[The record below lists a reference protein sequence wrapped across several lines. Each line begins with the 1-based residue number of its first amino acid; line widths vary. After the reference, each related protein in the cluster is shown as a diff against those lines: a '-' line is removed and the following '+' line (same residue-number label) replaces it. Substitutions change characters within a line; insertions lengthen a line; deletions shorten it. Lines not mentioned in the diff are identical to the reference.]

1 VASTNAPHPWRS
13 LGVLALLLAVMYGT
27 MALLGEW
34 TPRLGLDLRGG
45 TSVTLSATTPDG
57 SDPTPES
64 MRQALDIIRSRV
76 NGSGVAE
83 AEITTQGATNIVVQV
98 PGVGEDELVR
108 LVGQTAEL
116 RFRPVRAVI
125 PGGSPEPTPTPGD
138 TATPTPSST
147 PSPTASATPAPT
159 SPEPTA
165 SPPAGRA
172 LTEGLLAQPTG
183 TASTTANPTPSP
195 SPSATAATPAAP
207 EQPAAGGGPPSAEE
221 QAQLAALDCSALPE
235 GSNDDPAKSLLTC
248 DEDRANRFLLGPAD
262 VVGTDVDSATAGI
275 PQGDV
280 AFVVNLDFTGEGADK
295 FFESTQKLAGQAFP
309 NNAFAIV
316 LDGKVV
322 TYPTVNEPIAGGQA
336 QISGSFTQA
345 EAQALATVLNYGA
358 LPLSFETSDL
368 STVTPTL
375 GETQLKA
382 GLLAGLIGLGLV
394 LIYSLFYYR
403 GLGLVVFASLVV
415 AGLITYAAIVLLG
428 VAIGFTLT
436 IAGMAGIIV
445 AIGITAD
452 SFVVF
457 FERVRDEIRE
467 GRSVRMSIETGW
479 ARARRTVL
487 ASDAVSLFAAFFLY
501 VFSVANVRGFAFALG
516 LTTVVDLVVV
526 FLFTKPLMT
535 ILARSRFFGAGHPWS
550 GLDPERLGAPS
561 RTGRLAGPRPAT
573 APVAR
578 EATR

>member
-1 VASTNAPHPWRS
+1 MASTNAPRPWRS
-13 LGVLALLLAVMYGT
+13 LGVLALLLVVMYGT

-45 TSVTLSATTPDG
+45 TSITLSAKTPDG

-64 MRQALDIIRSRV
+64 MRQAVDIVRARV

-83 AEITTQGATNIVVQV
+83 AEITTQGRTNIVVQV
-98 PGVGEDELVR
+98 PGVGQDELVR

-116 RFRPVRAVI
+116 RFRPVRAVV
-125 PGGSPEPTPTPGD
+125 PGGSAAP
-138 TATPTPSST
+138 APTPSDAATS
-147 PSPTASATPAPT
+147 SPTQSPGATASATPAPA
-159 SPEPTA
+159 SPESTA
-165 SPPAGRA
+165 PPAAGRA
-172 LTEGLLAQPTG
+172 LTEGLLAQPAG
-183 TASTTANPTPSP
+183 TPSP
-195 SPSATAATPAAP
+195 SPSATATAPAAP
-207 EQPAAGGGPPSAEE
+207 TQPPAAEGPPSAEE
-221 QAQLAALDCSALPE
+221 QAQLAAIDCGELPE
-235 GSNDDPAKSLLTC
+235 GALDDPAKSLFTC
-248 DEDRANRFLLGPAD
+248 DEDDANRFLLGPAD
-262 VVGTDVDSATAGI
+262 VVGTDVSSATAGI

-280 AFVVNLDFTGEGADK
+280 SFVVNLDFTDEGADK
-295 FFESTQKLAGQAFP
+295 FFESTQKLAGQTPP

-322 TYPTVNEPIAGGQA
+322 SYPTVNEPIPGGQA

-375 GETQLKA
+375 GETQLRA

-394 LIYSLFYYR
+394 FIYSLFYYR
-403 GLGLVVFASLVV
+403 ALGLVVFASLVV
-415 AGLITYAAIVLLG
+415 AGLIIYAAVVLLG
-428 VAIGFTLT
+428 EAIGFTLT

-445 AIGITAD
+445 SIGITAD

-467 GRSVRMSIETGW
+467 GRSVRMSVETGW
-479 ARARRTVL
+479 ARARHTVL
-487 ASDAVSLFAAFFLY
+487 ASDAVTLFAAFFLY

-516 LTTVVDLVVV
+516 LTTIVDLVVV
-526 FLFTKPLMT
+526 FLFTKPVVT

-561 RTGRLAGPRPAT
+561 RTGRPTGRRPAP

>member
-1 VASTNAPHPWRS
+1 VAATNAPRPWRS

-116 RFRPVRAVI
+116 RFRPVRGVI
-125 PGGSPEPTPTPGD
+125 PGGSPAPAPTPSD
-138 TATPTPSST
+138 TATPTPGS
-147 PSPTASATPAPT
+147 TASATPAPT
-159 SPEPTA
+159 SPEPAT
-165 SPPAGRA
+165 SPAAGRA
-172 LTEGLLAQPTG
+172 LTEGLLGQP
-183 TASTTANPTPSP
+183 AETPSPSPTP
-195 SPSATAATPAAP
+195 SPSATATTPATP
-207 EQPAAGGGPPSAEE
+207 EQPPAGEGPPSAEE
-221 QAQLAALDCSALPE
+221 QAQLAALDCAALAE
-235 GSNDDPAKSLLTC
+235 GSLDDPAKSLYTC
-248 DEDRANRFLLGPAD
+248 DEDGANRFLLGPAD

-280 AFVVNLDFTGEGADK
+280 AFVVNLDFTDEGADK
-295 FFESTQKLAGQAFP
+295 FFKSTQKLAGQTFP

-322 TYPTVNEPIAGGQA
+322 TYPTVNEPIPGGQA

-375 GETQLKA
+375 GEAQLKA

-403 GLGLVVFASLVV
+403 ALGLVVFASLVV

-428 VAIGFTLT
+428 QAIGFTLT

-445 AIGITAD
+445 SIGITAD

-467 GRSVRMSIETGW
+467 GRSVRMSVETGW

-516 LTTVVDLVVV
+516 LTTIVDLVVV
-526 FLFTKPLMT
+526 FLFTKPLVT

-561 RTGRLAGPRPAT
+561 RTDRLAGRRPAA

-578 EATR
+578 EASR

>member
-1 VASTNAPHPWRS
+1 VAATNAPRPWRS

-98 PGVGEDELVR
+98 PGVGQDELVR

-125 PGGSPEPTPTPGD
+125 PGGSPAPAPTPTPSPGD
-138 TATPTPSST
+138 TST
-147 PSPTASATPAPT
+147 PSPDATATPAPT
-159 SPEPTA
+159 NAEPTE

-172 LTEGLLAQPTG
+172 LTEGLLGQPADT
-183 TASTTANPTPSP
+183 SSPTPSP
-195 SPSATAATPAAP
+195 SPSATATAPAAP
-207 EQPAAGGGPPSAEE
+207 EQPPAGEGPPSAEE
-221 QAQLAALDCSALPE
+221 QAQLAAVDCADLAE
-235 GSNDDPAKSLLTC
+235 GSVDDPAKSLFTC
-248 DEDRANRFLLGPAD
+248 DEEGANRFLLGPAD
-262 VVGTDVDSATAGI
+262 VVGTDVDNATAGI

-280 AFVVNLDFTGEGADK
+280 SFVVNLDFTDEGSDK
-295 FFESTQKLAGQAFP
+295 FFASTQKLASQTFP

-322 TYPTVNEPIAGGQA
+322 TYPTVNEPIPGGQA

-375 GETQLKA
+375 GVAQLKA

-394 LIYSLFYYR
+394 LVYSLLYYR
-403 GLGLVVFASLVV
+403 GLGLVVFASLIV
-415 AGLITYAAIVLLG
+415 AGLFTYAAIVLLG
-428 VAIGFTLT
+428 QAIGFTLT
-436 IAGMAGIIV
+436 IAGIAGIIV
-445 AIGITAD
+445 SIGITAD
-452 SFVVF
+452 SFVVY
-457 FERVRDEIRE
+457 FERIRDEIRE
-467 GRSVRMSIETGW
+467 GRSVRMSVETGW
-479 ARARRTVL
+479 ARARRTIL

-516 LTTVVDLVVV
+516 LTTLVDLIIV
-526 FLFTKPLMT
+526 FLFTKPMVT
-535 ILARSRFFGAGHPWS
+535 VLARSRFFGAGHPWS
-550 GLDPERLGAPS
+550 GLDPERLGAPK
-561 RTGRLAGPRPAT
+561 RTGRVRERLT
-573 APVAR
+573 APAPK
-578 EATR
+578 EALS

>member
-1 VASTNAPHPWRS
+1 VASTNAPRPWRS
-13 LGVLALLLAVMYGT
+13 LGVLGLLLVLLYGT

-45 TSVTLSATTPDG
+45 TSITLSASTPDG

-64 MRQALDIIRSRV
+64 MRQAVDIIRSRV

-83 AEITTQGATNIVVQV
+83 AEITTQGSTNIVVQV
-98 PGVGEDELVR
+98 PGVGEDELVE
-108 LVGQTAEL
+108 LVGRTAEL

-125 PGGSPEPTPTPGD
+125 SGGSPAAIPTPTESATPTPGS
-138 TATPTPSST
+138 TATT
-147 PSPTASATPAPT
+147 TPAPT
-159 SPEPTA
+159 SAAPSV
-165 SPPAGRA
+165 SPAAGRA
-172 LTEGLLAQPTG
+172 LTEGLAGQPVATPPP
-183 TASTTANPTPSP
+183 ASTESPTPTPTPSV
-195 SPSATAATPAAP
+195 SAGAPTVP
-207 EQPAAGGGPPSAEE
+207 EQPPAGEGPPSPEE
-221 QAQLAALDCSALPE
+221 QAQLSALDCAALPE
-235 GSNDDPAKSLLTC
+235 GSLDDPAKSLFTC
-248 DEDRANRFLLGPAD
+248 DEDNANRFMLGPAD
-262 VVGTDVDSATAGI
+262 VVGTDVSSATAGI

-280 AFVVNLDFTGEGADK
+280 SFVVNLDFTDEGADK
-295 FFESTQKLAGQAFP
+295 FFESTQKLAGQTFP

-322 TYPTVNEPIAGGQA
+322 SFPTVNEPIPGGQA
-336 QISGSFTQA
+336 TISGSFTQA

-358 LPLSFETSDL
+358 LPLTFETSDL

-375 GETQLKA
+375 GETQLRA

-394 LIYSLFYYR
+394 LVYSLFYYR

-415 AGLITYAAIVLLG
+415 AGLIIYAAVVLLG
-428 VAIGFTLT
+428 AAIGFTLT

-445 AIGITAD
+445 SIGIIAD

-457 FERVRDEIRE
+457 FERIRDEIRD
-467 GRSVRMSIETGW
+467 GRSVRMSVETGW

-516 LTTVVDLVVV
+516 LTTLVDLLVV
-526 FLFTKPLMT
+526 FLFTKPLVT

-550 GLDPERLGAPS
+550 GLDPERLGAPP
-561 RTGRLAGPRPAT
+561 RTGRLTGRPAAT

-578 EATR
+578 GAAQ

>member
-1 VASTNAPHPWRS
+1 MAATNAPRPWRS
-13 LGVLALLLAVMYGT
+13 LGVLTLLLAVMYGT

-98 PGVGEDELVR
+98 PGVGQDELVR

-125 PGGSPEPTPTPGD
+125 PGSSPAAAPT
-138 TATPTPSST
+138 TA
-147 PSPTASATPAPT
+147 PSPGHTGTPAPEATATPAPT
-159 SPEPTA
+159 NPESTE

-172 LTEGLLAQPTG
+172 LTEGLLGQPADTP
-183 TASTTANPTPSP
+183 SPTPSP
-195 SPSATAATPAAP
+195 SPSATATAPAAP
-207 EQPAAGGGPPSAEE
+207 EQPPAGEGPPSAEE
-221 QAQLAALDCSALPE
+221 QAQLAALDCADLSQ
-235 GSNDDPAKSLLTC
+235 GSVDDPAKSLFTC
-248 DEDRANRFLLGPAD
+248 DEEGANRFLLGPAD

-280 AFVVNLDFTGEGADK
+280 SFVVNLDFTDEGSDK
-295 FFESTQKLAGQAFP
+295 FFESTQKLAGQTFP

-322 TYPTVNEPIAGGQA
+322 TYPTVNEPIPGGQA

-368 STVTPTL
+368 STVSPTL
-375 GETQLKA
+375 GGAQLKA

-394 LIYSLFYYR
+394 LVYSLLYYR
-403 GLGLVVFASLVV
+403 GLGLVVFASLIV
-415 AGLITYAAIVLLG
+415 AGLFTYAAIVLLG
-428 VAIGFTLT
+428 QAIGFTLT
-436 IAGMAGIIV
+436 IAGIAGIIV
-445 AIGITAD
+445 SIGITAD
-452 SFVVF
+452 SFVVY
-457 FERVRDEIRE
+457 FERIRDEIRE
-467 GRSVRMSIETGW
+467 GRSVRMSVETGW
-479 ARARRTVL
+479 ARARRTIL

-516 LTTVVDLVVV
+516 LTTLVDLIIV
-526 FLFTKPLMT
+526 FLFTKPMVT
-535 ILARSRFFGAGHPWS
+535 VLARSRFFGAGHPWS
-550 GLDPERLGAPS
+550 GLDPERLGAPK
-561 RTGRLAGPRPAT
+561 RTGRVRERLTTPA
-573 APVAR
+573 PK
-578 EATR
+578 EALS

>member
-1 VASTNAPHPWRS
+1 VAATNAPRPWRS
-13 LGVLALLLAVMYGT
+13 LGVLALLLGVMYGT

-45 TSVTLSATTPDG
+45 TSVTLSASTPDG

-98 PGVGEDELVR
+98 PGVGQDELVR

-125 PGGSPEPTPTPGD
+125 PGGSPAAAPTPAPSPGN
-138 TATPTPSST
+138 TST
-147 PSPTASATPAPT
+147 PAPDATATPAPT
-159 SPEPTA
+159 E

-172 LTEGLLAQPTG
+172 LTEGLLGQPADTP
-183 TASTTANPTPSP
+183 SPTPSP
-195 SPSATAATPAAP
+195 APSATATAPATP
-207 EQPAAGGGPPSAEE
+207 EQPLAGEGPPSAEE
-221 QAQLAALDCSALPE
+221 QAQLAALDCADLTQ
-235 GSNDDPAKSLLTC
+235 GSVDDPAKSLFTC
-248 DEDRANRFLLGPAD
+248 DEDGANRFLLGPAD

-280 AFVVNLDFTGEGADK
+280 SFVVNLDFTDEGSDK
-295 FFESTQKLAGQAFP
+295 FFESTQQLAGQTFP

-322 TYPTVNEPIAGGQA
+322 TYPTVREPIPGGQA

-375 GETQLKA
+375 GGAQLKA

-394 LIYSLFYYR
+394 LVYSLLYYR
-403 GLGLVVFASLVV
+403 GLGLVVFASLIV
-415 AGLITYAAIVLLG
+415 AGLFTYAAIVLLG
-428 VAIGFTLT
+428 QAIGFTLT
-436 IAGMAGIIV
+436 IAGIAGIIV
-445 AIGITAD
+445 SIGITAD
-452 SFVVF
+452 SFVVY
-457 FERVRDEIRE
+457 FERIRDEIRE
-467 GRSVRMSIETGW
+467 GRSVRMSVETGW
-479 ARARRTVL
+479 ARARRTIL

-501 VFSVANVRGFAFALG
+501 VFSVANVRGFAFTLG
-516 LTTVVDLVVV
+516 LTTLVDLLIV
-526 FLFTKPLMT
+526 FLFTKPMVT
-535 ILARSRFFGAGHPWS
+535 VLARSRFFGAGHPWS
-550 GLDPERLGAPS
+550 GLDPERLGAPK
-561 RTGRLAGPRPAT
+561 RTGRVRERLT
-573 APVAR
+573 APAPK
-578 EATR
+578 EALS

>member
-1 VASTNAPHPWRS
+1 MPSTNAPRPWRS
-13 LGVLALLLAVMYGT
+13 LGVLGLLLVMMYGT

-45 TSVTLSATTPDG
+45 TSITLSATTPDG

-64 MRQALDIIRSRV
+64 MRQAVDIVRARV

-83 AEITTQGATNIVVQV
+83 AEITTQGSTNIVVQV

-125 PGGSPEPTPTPGD
+125 PGGSPAPAPSE
-138 TATPTPSST
+138 TATPTPGA
-147 PSPTASATPAPT
+147 TASATPAPT

-165 SPPAGRA
+165 SPAPGRA

-183 TASTTANPTPSP
+183 TPSPTPSPTPSASTTAP
-195 SPSATAATPAAP
+195 ATVAQPPAA
-207 EQPAAGGGPPSAEE
+207 EGPPSAEE
-221 QAQLAALDCSALPE
+221 QAQLAAIDCAALPE
-235 GSNDDPAKSLLTC
+235 GSLDDPSKSLFTC
-248 DEDRANRFLLGPAD
+248 DEGNANRFLLGPAD
-262 VVGTDVDSATAGI
+262 VVGTDVSSATAII
-275 PQGDV
+275 PPGDV
-280 AFVVNLDFTGEGADK
+280 SFVVNLDFTDEGGDK
-295 FFESTQKLAGQAFP
+295 FFESTQKLAGQTPP

-322 TYPTVNEPIAGGQA
+322 SYPTVNEPIPGGQA

-394 LIYSLFYYR
+394 LLYSLFYYR
-403 GLGLVVFASLVV
+403 ALGLVVFASLVV
-415 AGLITYAAIVLLG
+415 AGLIIYAAVVLLG

-445 AIGITAD
+445 SIGITAD

-467 GRSVRMSIETGW
+467 GRSVRMSVETGW
-479 ARARRTVL
+479 ARARHTVL
-487 ASDAVSLFAAFFLY
+487 ASDAVTLFAAFFLY

-516 LTTVVDLVVV
+516 LTTIVDLVVV
-526 FLFTKPLMT
+526 FLFTKPVVT

-561 RTGRLAGPRPAT
+561 RTGRPTGRRPAP

>member
-1 VASTNAPHPWRS
+1 VASTNAPRPWRS
-13 LGVLALLLAVMYGT
+13 LGVLGLLLAMMYGT
-27 MALLGEW
+27 MAMLGEW
-34 TPRLGLDLRGG
+34 TSRLGLDLRGG

-98 PGVGEDELVR
+98 PGVGQDELVR

-125 PGGSPEPTPTPGD
+125 PGGSPAPAPTPGE
-138 TATPTPSST
+138 TATPTPGS
-147 PSPTASATPAPT
+147 TASATPAST

-165 SPPAGRA
+165 SPATGRA
-172 LTEGLLAQPTG
+172 LTEGLLGQP
-183 TASTTANPTPSP
+183 AEAPSPTRSP
-195 SPSATAATPAAP
+195 SPSATATAPAAP
-207 EQPAAGGGPPSAEE
+207 DQPPAGEGPPSAEE
-221 QAQLAALDCSALPE
+221 QAQIAALDCANLPE
-235 GSNDDPAKSLLTC
+235 GSLDDPAKSLLTC
-248 DEDRANRFLLGPAD
+248 DEDNANRFLLGPAD

-280 AFVVNLDFTGEGADK
+280 AFVVNLDFTDEGSDK
-295 FFESTQKLAGQAFP
+295 FFESTQKLAGQTFP

-316 LDGKVV
+316 LDGRVV
-322 TYPTVNEPIAGGQA
+322 TYPTVNEPIPGGQA

-415 AGLITYAAIVLLG
+415 AGLITYAAVVLLG
-428 VAIGFTLT
+428 AAIGFTLT

-445 AIGITAD
+445 SIGIIAD

-457 FERVRDEIRE
+457 FERIRDEIRE
-467 GRSVRMSIETGW
+467 GRSVRMSVETGW
-479 ARARRTVL
+479 ARARRTIL
-487 ASDAVSLFAAFFLY
+487 TSDAVSLFAAFFLY

-516 LTTVVDLVVV
+516 LTTIVDLVVV
-526 FLFTKPLMT
+526 FLFTKPLLT

-550 GLDPERLGAPS
+550 GLDPERLGAPP
-561 RTGRLAGPRPAT
+561 RTGRVAGRRPAT

>member
-1 VASTNAPHPWRS
+1 MASTNTPRPWRS
-13 LGVLALLLAVMYGT
+13 LGVLAVLLAVMYGT

-34 TPRLGLDLRGG
+34 SPRLGLDLRGG

-83 AEITTQGATNIVVQV
+83 AEITTQGATNIVIQV

-125 PGGSPEPTPTPGD
+125 PGGSPAPAPTPGD
-138 TATPTPSST
+138 TATPTPGS
-147 PSPTASATPAPT
+147 TASATPAPT
-159 SPEPTA
+159 SPELATSA
-165 SPPAGRA
+165 PAGRA
-172 LTEGLLAQPTG
+172 LTEGLLAQP
-183 TASTTANPTPSP
+183 AESPSPTPSP
-195 SPSATAATPAAP
+195 SPSAPATVPAAP
-207 EQPAAGGGPPSAEE
+207 AQPPAGEGPPSAEE
-221 QAQLAALDCSALPE
+221 QAQLAALECADLPE
-235 GSNDDPAKSLLTC
+235 GSLDDPAKSLFTC
-248 DEDRANRFLLGPAD
+248 DEDQANRFLLGPAD

-280 AFVVNLDFTGEGADK
+280 AFVVNLDFTDEGADK

-316 LDGKVV
+316 LDGRVV
-322 TYPTVNEPIAGGQA
+322 TYPTVNEPIPGGQA

-394 LIYSLFYYR
+394 LVYSLFYYR
-403 GLGLVVFASLVV
+403 GLGMVVFASLVV
-415 AGLITYAAIVLLG
+415 AGLITYASIVLLG

-445 AIGITAD
+445 SIGITAD

-457 FERVRDEIRE
+457 FERIRDEIRE
-467 GRSVRMSIETGW
+467 GRSVRMSVETGW

-526 FLFTKPLMT
+526 FLFTKPLVT

-550 GLDPERLGAPS
+550 GLDPERLGAPT
-561 RTGRLAGPRPAT
+561 RTGRLAGRRPAA

-578 EATR
+578 EASR

>member
-1 VASTNAPHPWRS
+1 VASTNAPRPWRS
-13 LGVLALLLAVMYGT
+13 LGVLGLLLVVMYGT

-98 PGVGEDELVR
+98 PGVGQDELVR

-116 RFRPVRAVI
+116 RFRPVRAVV
-125 PGGSPEPTPTPGD
+125 PGGGPAPAPTPGD
-138 TATPTPSST
+138 TTSPTPG
-147 PSPTASATPAPT
+147 A
-159 SPEPTA
+159 TA
-165 SPPAGRA
+165 SPTPTSSAASASPAAGRA
-172 LTEGLLAQPTG
+172 LTEGLSGQP
-183 TASTTANPTPSP
+183 AETPSP
-195 SPSATAATPAAP
+195 SPSASASTPATPA
-207 EQPAAGGGPPSAEE
+207 QPPAGEGPPSAEE
-221 QAQLAALDCSALPE
+221 QAQLAELDCTDLPA
-235 GSNDDPAKSLLTC
+235 GSVDDPAKSLFTC
-248 DEDRANRFLLGPAD
+248 DEDNANRFLLGPAD

-280 AFVVNLDFTGEGADK
+280 SFVVNLDFTDEGSDK
-295 FFESTQKLAGQAFP
+295 FFESTQKLAGQTFP

-322 TYPTVNEPIAGGQA
+322 TYPTVNEPIPGGQA

-375 GETQLKA
+375 GGAQLKA

-394 LIYSLFYYR
+394 LVYSLLYYR

-415 AGLITYAAIVLLG
+415 AGLVTYAAIVLLG
-428 VAIGFTLT
+428 VAIAFTLT
-436 IAGMAGIIV
+436 IAGIAGIIV
-445 AIGITAD
+445 SIGITAD
-452 SFVVF
+452 SFVVY
-457 FERVRDEIRE
+457 FERIRDEIRE
-467 GRSVRMSIETGW
+467 GRSVRMSVETGW
-479 ARARRTVL
+479 ARARRTIL

-516 LTTVVDLVVV
+516 LTTLVDLIIV
-526 FLFTKPLMT
+526 FLFTKPILT
-535 ILARSRFFGAGHPWS
+535 VLARSRFFGAGHPWS
-550 GLDPERLGAPS
+550 GLDPERLGAPK
-561 RTGRLAGPRPAT
+561 RTGRVRERLT
-573 APVAR
+573 APAPK
-578 EATR
+578 EALP

>member
-1 VASTNAPHPWRS
+1 MASTNAPRPWRS
-13 LGVLALLLAVMYGT
+13 LGALGLLLVMMYGT

-45 TSVTLSATTPDG
+45 TSITLSATTPDG

-64 MRQALDIIRSRV
+64 MRQAVDIVRARV

-83 AEITTQGATNIVVQV
+83 AEITTQGSTNIVVQV

-125 PGGSPEPTPTPGD
+125 PGGSPAPAPIESATPTPG
-138 TATPTPSST
+138 A
-147 PSPTASATPAPT
+147 TASATPAPA
-159 SPEPTA
+159 SPDPTA
-165 SPPAGRA
+165 SPAPGRA

-183 TASTTANPTPSP
+183 TPSPTASPTPSP
-195 SPSATAATPAAP
+195 SPSASATAPATVAQPPAA
-207 EQPAAGGGPPSAEE
+207 EGPPSAEE
-221 QAQLAALDCSALPE
+221 QAQLAALDCAALPE
-235 GSNDDPAKSLLTC
+235 GSLDDPSKSLFTC
-248 DEDRANRFLLGPAD
+248 DEGNANRFLLGPAD
-262 VVGTDVDSATAGI
+262 VVGTDVSSATAGI

-280 AFVVNLDFTGEGADK
+280 SFVVNLDFTDEGSDK
-295 FFESTQKLAGQAFP
+295 FFESTQKLAGQTFP

-316 LDGKVV
+316 LDGQVV
-322 TYPTVNEPIAGGQA
+322 SYPTVNEPIPGGQA
-336 QISGSFTQA
+336 TISGSFTQA

-375 GETQLKA
+375 GETQLRA

-403 GLGLVVFASLVV
+403 ALGLVVFASLVV

-467 GRSVRMSIETGW
+467 GRSVRMSVETGW

-516 LTTVVDLVVV
+516 LTTMVDLVVV
-526 FLFTKPLMT
+526 FLFTKPLVT

-550 GLDPERLGAPS
+550 GLDPERLGAPK
-561 RTGRLAGPRPAT
+561 RTGRAAGRRPAPT
-573 APVAR
+573 PVAR

>member
-1 VASTNAPHPWRS
+1 
-13 LGVLALLLAVMYGT
+13 

-45 TSVTLSATTPDG
+45 TSVTLSASTPDG
-57 SDPTPES
+57 SPPTPES

-116 RFRPVRAVI
+116 RFRPVRAVL
-125 PGGSPEPTPTPGD
+125 PGGSPAP
-138 TATPTPSST
+138 APTPSDAASAT
-147 PSPTASATPAPT
+147 PGSTASATPTPT
-159 SPEPTA
+159 SPDPTA
-165 SPPAGRA
+165 SPAAGRA
-172 LTEGLLAQPTG
+172 LTEGLLGQPAET
-183 TASTTANPTPSP
+183 PTSSPSP
-195 SPSATAATPAAP
+195 SPSATAITPAAP
-207 EQPAAGGGPPSAEE
+207 DQPPAGEGPPGAEE
-221 QAQLAALDCSALPE
+221 QAQLAALDCAALPE
-235 GSNDDPAKSLLTC
+235 GSLDDPAKSLYTC
-248 DEDRANRFLLGPAD
+248 DEDGANRFLLGPAD

-280 AFVVNLDFTGEGADK
+280 AFVVNLDFTDEGSDK
-295 FFESTQKLAGQAFP
+295 FFDSTQKLAAQTFP

-322 TYPTVNEPIAGGQA
+322 TYPTVNEPIPGGQA

-394 LIYSLFYYR
+394 LIYSLLYYR
-403 GLGLVVFASLVV
+403 GLGLVVFASLIV

-445 AIGITAD
+445 SIGITAD

-457 FERVRDEIRE
+457 FERIRDEIRE
-467 GRSVRMSIETGW
+467 GRSVRMSVETGW

-526 FLFTKPLMT
+526 FLFTKPLVT

-561 RTGRLAGPRPAT
+561 RTGRPVGRPAA

>member
-1 VASTNAPHPWRS
+1 VAATNAPRPWRS
-13 LGVLALLLAVMYGT
+13 LGVLALLLAVMYST

-116 RFRPVRAVI
+116 RFRPVRGVI
-125 PGGSPEPTPTPGD
+125 PGGSPAPAPTPSD
-138 TATPTPSST
+138 TATPTPGS
-147 PSPTASATPAPT
+147 TASATPAPT
-159 SPEPTA
+159 SPEPAT
-165 SPPAGRA
+165 SPAAGRA
-172 LTEGLLAQPTG
+172 LTEGLLGQP
-183 TASTTANPTPSP
+183 AETPSPSPTP
-195 SPSATAATPAAP
+195 SPSATATTPATP
-207 EQPAAGGGPPSAEE
+207 EQPPAGEGPPSAEE
-221 QAQLAALDCSALPE
+221 QAQLAALDCAALAE
-235 GSNDDPAKSLLTC
+235 GSLDDPAKSLYTC
-248 DEDRANRFLLGPAD
+248 DEDGANRFLLGPAD

-280 AFVVNLDFTGEGADK
+280 AFVVNLDFTDEGADK
-295 FFESTQKLAGQAFP
+295 FFKSTQKLAGQTFP

-322 TYPTVNEPIAGGQA
+322 TYPTVNEPIPGGQA

-375 GETQLKA
+375 GEAQLKA

-403 GLGLVVFASLVV
+403 ALGLVVFASLVV

-428 VAIGFTLT
+428 QAIGFTLT

-445 AIGITAD
+445 SIGITAD

-467 GRSVRMSIETGW
+467 GRSVRMSVETGW

-516 LTTVVDLVVV
+516 LTTIVDLVVV
-526 FLFTKPLMT
+526 FLFTKPLVT

-561 RTGRLAGPRPAT
+561 RTGRLAGRRPAA

-578 EATR
+578 EASR

>member
-1 VASTNAPHPWRS
+1 VPSTNAPRTWRS
-13 LGVLALLLAVMYGT
+13 LGVLGLLLVMMYGT

-45 TSVTLSATTPDG
+45 TSITLSATTPDG
-57 SDPTPES
+57 SDPTAES
-64 MRQALDIIRSRV
+64 MLQAVDIVRARV

-83 AEITTQGATNIVVQV
+83 AEITTQGSTNIVVQV

-125 PGGSPEPTPTPGD
+125 PGGSPAPAPSE
-138 TATPTPSST
+138 TATPTPGATS
-147 PSPTASATPAPT
+147 SATPAPT

-165 SPPAGRA
+165 SPAPGRA
-172 LTEGLLAQPTG
+172 LTEGLLAQPGTPSP
-183 TASTTANPTPSP
+183 TASPTPSP
-195 SPSATAATPAAP
+195 SPSAGATAPAPAAQP
-207 EQPAAGGGPPSAEE
+207 PAAEGPPSAEE
-221 QAQLAALDCSALPE
+221 QAQLAALDCADLPE
-235 GSNDDPAKSLLTC
+235 GSLDDPSKSLFTC
-248 DEDRANRFLLGPAD
+248 DEGNANRFLLGPAD
-262 VVGTDVDSATAGI
+262 VVGTDVSSATAGI

-280 AFVVNLDFTGEGADK
+280 SFVVNLDFTDEGSDK
-295 FFESTQKLAGQAFP
+295 FFDSTQKLAGQTFP

-322 TYPTVNEPIAGGQA
+322 SYPTVNEPIPGGQA
-336 QISGSFTQA
+336 TISGSFTQA

-394 LIYSLFYYR
+394 LVYSLFYYR
-403 GLGLVVFASLVV
+403 ALGLVVFASLVV

-467 GRSVRMSIETGW
+467 GRSVRMSVETGW

-487 ASDAVSLFAAFFLY
+487 ASDAVSLLAAFFLY

-516 LTTVVDLVVV
+516 LSTIVDLVVV
-526 FLFTKPLMT
+526 FLFTKPLVT

-550 GLDPERLGAPS
+550 GLDPERLGAPK
-561 RTGRLAGPRPAT
+561 RTGRVGGRRAAP

-578 EATR
+578 EATP

>member
-1 VASTNAPHPWRS
+1 VASTNAPRPWRS
-13 LGVLALLLAVMYGT
+13 LGVLALLLVVMYGT

-45 TSVTLSATTPDG
+45 TSITLSAKTPDG

-64 MRQALDIIRSRV
+64 MRQAVDIVRARV

-83 AEITTQGATNIVVQV
+83 AEITTQGSTNIVVQV
-98 PGVGEDELVR
+98 PGVGQDELVR

-116 RFRPVRAVI
+116 RFRPVRAVV
-125 PGGSPEPTPTPGD
+125 PGGSAAP
-138 TATPTPSST
+138 APTPSDAAT
-147 PSPTASATPAPT
+147 PSPTQSPGATASATPAPA

-165 SPPAGRA
+165 PPAAGRA
-172 LTEGLLAQPTG
+172 LTEGLLAQPAG
-183 TASTTANPTPSP
+183 TPSP
-195 SPSATAATPAAP
+195 SPSATATGPAAP
-207 EQPAAGGGPPSAEE
+207 TQPPAGEGPPSAEE
-221 QAQLAALDCSALPE
+221 QAQLAAIDCAELPE
-235 GSNDDPAKSLLTC
+235 GALDDPAKSLFTC
-248 DEDRANRFLLGPAD
+248 DEDAANRFLLGPAD
-262 VVGTDVDSATAGI
+262 VVGTDVSSATAGI

-280 AFVVNLDFTGEGADK
+280 SFVVNLDFTDEGADK
-295 FFESTQKLAGQAFP
+295 FFQSTQKLAGQTFP

-322 TYPTVNEPIAGGQA
+322 SYPTVNEPIPGGQA
-336 QISGSFTQA
+336 TISGSFTQA

-375 GETQLKA
+375 GETQLRA

-394 LIYSLFYYR
+394 FIYSLFYYR
-403 GLGLVVFASLVV
+403 ALGLVVFASLVV
-415 AGLITYAAIVLLG
+415 AGMITYAAIVLLG

-445 AIGITAD
+445 SIGITAD

-467 GRSVRMSIETGW
+467 GRSVRMSVETGW

-487 ASDAVSLFAAFFLY
+487 ASDTVSLFAAFFLY
-501 VFSVANVRGFAFALG
+501 VFSVANVRGFAFTLG
-516 LTTVVDLVVV
+516 LTTLVDLVVV
-526 FLFTKPLMT
+526 FMFTKPVVT

-561 RTGRLAGPRPAT
+561 RTGRPAGRRPAP

>member
-561 RTGRLAGPRPAT
+561 RTGRLAGRRPAT

>member
-1 VASTNAPHPWRS
+1 
-13 LGVLALLLAVMYGT
+13 VMYGT

-57 SDPTPES
+57 SEPTPES

-98 PGVGEDELVR
+98 PGVGQDELVQ

-116 RFRPVRAVI
+116 RFRPVRAVL
-125 PGGSPEPTPTPGD
+125 PGGSPAPAPTPGD
-138 TATPTPSST
+138 TATPTPGA
-147 PSPTASATPAPT
+147 TASATPSPT
-159 SPEPTA
+159 SPESTT

-172 LTEGLLAQPTG
+172 LTEGLLGQPAATP
-183 TASTTANPTPSP
+183 SPTSSP
-195 SPSATAATPAAP
+195 SPSATATAPAAP
-207 EQPAAGGGPPSAEE
+207 EQPPAGEGPPSAEE
-221 QAQLAALDCSALPE
+221 QAQLAALDCADLTE
-235 GSNDDPAKSLLTC
+235 GSVDDPAKSLFTC
-248 DEDRANRFLLGPAD
+248 DEEGANRFLLGSAD
-262 VVGTDVDSATAGI
+262 VVGTDVSSATAGI

-280 AFVVNLDFTGEGADK
+280 AFVVNLDFTDEGSDK
-295 FFESTQKLAGQAFP
+295 FFESTQKLAGQTFP

-322 TYPTVNEPIAGGQA
+322 TYPTVNEPIPGGQA

-375 GETQLKA
+375 GGTQLKA

-394 LIYSLFYYR
+394 LVYSLLYYR
-403 GLGLVVFASLVV
+403 GLGVVVFASLVV
-415 AGLITYAAIVLLG
+415 AGLFTYAAIVLLG

-445 AIGITAD
+445 SIGITAD
-452 SFVVF
+452 SFVVY
-457 FERVRDEIRE
+457 FERIRDEIRE
-467 GRSVRMSIETGW
+467 GRSVRMSVETGW
-479 ARARRTVL
+479 ARARRTIL

-516 LTTVVDLVVV
+516 LTTLVDLVIV
-526 FLFTKPLMT
+526 FLFTKPMVT
-535 ILARSRFFGAGHPWS
+535 VLARSRFFGAGHPWS
-550 GLDPERLGAPS
+550 GLDPERLGAPK
-561 RTGRLAGPRPAT
+561 RTGRVRERLT
-573 APVAR
+573 APEPK
-578 EATR
+578 EAI

>member
-1 VASTNAPHPWRS
+1 VASTNAPRPWRS

-57 SDPTPES
+57 SEPTPES

-98 PGVGEDELVR
+98 PGVGQDELVR

-116 RFRPVRAVI
+116 RFRPVRAVL
-125 PGGSPEPTPTPGD
+125 PGGSPAPAPTPGEI
-138 TATPTPSST
+138 ASPTPGA
-147 PSPTASATPAPT
+147 TASATPAPPT
-159 SPEPTA
+159 SPASNA

-172 LTEGLLAQPTG
+172 LTEGLLGQPADTP
-183 TASTTANPTPSP
+183 SPTPSP
-195 SPSATAATPAAP
+195 SPSATATAPGAP
-207 EQPAAGGGPPSAEE
+207 EQPPAGEGPPSAEE
-221 QAQLAALDCSALPE
+221 QAQLAALDCADLPE
-235 GSNDDPAKSLLTC
+235 GSVDDPAKSLLTC
-248 DEDRANRFLLGPAD
+248 DEEGANRFLLGPAD
-262 VVGTDVDSATAGI
+262 VVGTDVSSATAGI

-280 AFVVNLDFTGEGADK
+280 AFVVNLDFTDEGSDK
-295 FFESTQKLAGQAFP
+295 FFESTQKLAGQPFP

-322 TYPTVNEPIAGGQA
+322 TYPTVNEPIPGGQA

-375 GETQLKA
+375 GGTQLKA

-394 LIYSLFYYR
+394 LVYSLLYYR
-403 GLGLVVFASLVV
+403 GLGVVVFASLVV
-415 AGLITYAAIVLLG
+415 AGLFTYGAIVLLG

-445 AIGITAD
+445 SIGITAD
-452 SFVVF
+452 SFVVY
-457 FERVRDEIRE
+457 FERIRDEIRE
-467 GRSVRMSIETGW
+467 GRSVRMSVETGW
-479 ARARRTVL
+479 ARARRTIL
-487 ASDAVSLFAAFFLY
+487 ASDTVSLFAAFFLY

-516 LTTVVDLVVV
+516 LTTLVDLVIV
-526 FLFTKPLMT
+526 FLFTKPMVT
-535 ILARSRFFGAGHPWS
+535 VLARSRFFGAGHPWS
-550 GLDPERLGAPS
+550 GLDPERLGAPK
-561 RTGRLAGPRPAT
+561 RTGRVRERLT
-573 APVAR
+573 APAPK
-578 EATR
+578 EAI

>member
-1 VASTNAPHPWRS
+1 VASTNAPRPWRS
-13 LGVLALLLAVMYGT
+13 LGVLALLLVVMYGT
-27 MALLGEW
+27 MAVLGEW

-45 TSVTLSATTPDG
+45 TSITLSAKTPDG

-64 MRQALDIIRSRV
+64 MRQAVDIVRARV

-83 AEITTQGATNIVVQV
+83 AEITTQGSTNIVVQV
-98 PGVGEDELVR
+98 PGVGQDELVR

-116 RFRPVRAVI
+116 RFRPVRAVV
-125 PGGSPEPTPTPGD
+125 PGGSAAP
-138 TATPTPSST
+138 APTPSDAAT
-147 PSPTASATPAPT
+147 PSPTQSPGATASATPAPA
-159 SPEPTA
+159 SPESTA
-165 SPPAGRA
+165 PPAAGRA
-172 LTEGLLAQPTG
+172 LTDGLLAQP
-183 TASTTANPTPSP
+183 ASTPSP
-195 SPSATAATPAAP
+195 SPSASATAPAAP
-207 EQPAAGGGPPSAEE
+207 TQPPAAEGPPSAEE
-221 QAQLAALDCSALPE
+221 QAQLAALDCAELPE
-235 GSNDDPAKSLLTC
+235 GALDDPAKSLFTC
-248 DEDRANRFLLGPAD
+248 DEDDTNRFLLGPAD
-262 VVGTDVDSATAGI
+262 VVGTDVSSATAGI

-280 AFVVNLDFTGEGADK
+280 SFVVNLDFTDEGSDK
-295 FFESTQKLAGQAFP
+295 FFESTQKLAGQTFP

-322 TYPTVNEPIAGGQA
+322 SYPTVNEPIPGGQA
-336 QISGSFTQA
+336 TISGSFTQA

-375 GETQLKA
+375 GETQLRA

-394 LIYSLFYYR
+394 FIYSLFYYR
-403 GLGLVVFASLVV
+403 ALGLVVFASLVV

-445 AIGITAD
+445 SIGITAD

-467 GRSVRMSIETGW
+467 GRSVRMSVETGW

-487 ASDAVSLFAAFFLY
+487 ASDTVSLFAAFFLY
-501 VFSVANVRGFAFALG
+501 VFSVANVRGFAFTLG
-516 LTTVVDLVVV
+516 LTTLVDLVVV
-526 FLFTKPLMT
+526 FLFTKPVVT

-561 RTGRLAGPRPAT
+561 RTGRPIGRRPAP

>member
-1 VASTNAPHPWRS
+1 VASTNAPRPWRS
-13 LGVLALLLAVMYGT
+13 LGVLALLLVVMYGT
-27 MALLGEW
+27 MAVLGEW

-45 TSVTLSATTPDG
+45 TSITLSAKTPDG

-64 MRQALDIIRSRV
+64 MRQAVDIVRARV

-83 AEITTQGATNIVVQV
+83 AEITTQGSTNIVVQV
-98 PGVGEDELVR
+98 PGVGQDELVR

-116 RFRPVRAVI
+116 RFRPVRAVV
-125 PGGSPEPTPTPGD
+125 PGGSAAP
-138 TATPTPSST
+138 APTPSDAAT
-147 PSPTASATPAPT
+147 PSPTQSPGATASATPAPA
-159 SPEPTA
+159 SPESTA
-165 SPPAGRA
+165 PPAAGRA
-172 LTEGLLAQPTG
+172 LTDGLLAQP
-183 TASTTANPTPSP
+183 ASTPSP
-195 SPSATAATPAAP
+195 SPSASATAPAAP
-207 EQPAAGGGPPSAEE
+207 TQPPAAEGPPSAEE
-221 QAQLAALDCSALPE
+221 QAQLAALDCAELPE
-235 GSNDDPAKSLLTC
+235 GALDDPAKSLFTC
-248 DEDRANRFLLGPAD
+248 DEDDTNRFLLGPAD
-262 VVGTDVDSATAGI
+262 VVGTDVSSATAGI

-280 AFVVNLDFTGEGADK
+280 SFVVNLDFTDEGSDK
-295 FFESTQKLAGQAFP
+295 FFESTQKLAGQTFP

-322 TYPTVNEPIAGGQA
+322 SYPTVNEPIPGGQA
-336 QISGSFTQA
+336 TISGSFTQA

-375 GETQLKA
+375 GETQLRA

-394 LIYSLFYYR
+394 FIYSLFYYR
-403 GLGLVVFASLVV
+403 ALGLVVFASLVV

-445 AIGITAD
+445 SIGITAD

-467 GRSVRMSIETGW
+467 GRSVRMSVETGW

-487 ASDAVSLFAAFFLY
+487 ASDTVSLFAAFFLY
-501 VFSVANVRGFAFALG
+501 VFSVANVRGFAFTLG
-516 LTTVVDLVVV
+516 LTTLVDLVVV
-526 FLFTKPLMT
+526 FLFTKPVVT

-550 GLDPERLGAPS
+550 GLDPERLGTPS
-561 RTGRLAGPRPAT
+561 RTGRPTGRRPAP

>member
-1 VASTNAPHPWRS
+1 VASTNAPRPWRS

-57 SDPTPES
+57 SEPTPES

-98 PGVGEDELVR
+98 PGVGQDELVR

-116 RFRPVRAVI
+116 RFRPVRAVL
-125 PGGSPEPTPTPGD
+125 PGGSPAPAPTPGE
-138 TATPTPSST
+138 TASPTPGA
-147 PSPTASATPAPT
+147 TASATPAPPT
-159 SPEPTA
+159 SPASNA

-172 LTEGLLAQPTG
+172 LTEGLLGQPADTP
-183 TASTTANPTPSP
+183 SPTPSP
-195 SPSATAATPAAP
+195 SPSATATAPGAP
-207 EQPAAGGGPPSAEE
+207 EQPPAGEGPPSAEE
-221 QAQLAALDCSALPE
+221 QAQLAALDCADLPE
-235 GSNDDPAKSLLTC
+235 GSVDDPAKSLFTC
-248 DEDRANRFLLGPAD
+248 DEEGANRFLLGPAD
-262 VVGTDVDSATAGI
+262 VVGTDVSSATAGI

-280 AFVVNLDFTGEGADK
+280 AFVVNLDFTDEGSDK
-295 FFESTQKLAGQAFP
+295 FFESTQKLAGQPFP

-322 TYPTVNEPIAGGQA
+322 TYPTVNEPIPGGQA

-375 GETQLKA
+375 GGTQLKA

-394 LIYSLFYYR
+394 LVYSLLYYR
-403 GLGLVVFASLVV
+403 GLGVVVFASLVV
-415 AGLITYAAIVLLG
+415 AGLFTYGAIVLLG

-445 AIGITAD
+445 SIGITAD
-452 SFVVF
+452 SFVVY
-457 FERVRDEIRE
+457 FERIRDEIRE
-467 GRSVRMSIETGW
+467 GRSVRMSVETGW
-479 ARARRTVL
+479 ARARRTIL
-487 ASDAVSLFAAFFLY
+487 ASDTVSLFAAFFLY

-516 LTTVVDLVVV
+516 LTTLVDLVIV
-526 FLFTKPLMT
+526 FLFTKPMVT
-535 ILARSRFFGAGHPWS
+535 VLARSRFFGAGHPWS
-550 GLDPERLGAPS
+550 GLDPERLGAPK
-561 RTGRLAGPRPAT
+561 RTGRVRERLT
-573 APVAR
+573 APAPK
-578 EATR
+578 EAI

>member
-1 VASTNAPHPWRS
+1 VASTNAPRPWRS

-57 SDPTPES
+57 SEPTPES

-98 PGVGEDELVR
+98 PGVGQDELVQ

-116 RFRPVRAVI
+116 RFRPVRAVL
-125 PGGSPEPTPTPGD
+125 PGGSPAPAPTPGE
-138 TATPTPSST
+138 TATPTPGA
-147 PSPTASATPAPT
+147 TASATPSPT
-159 SPEPTA
+159 SPESTT

-172 LTEGLLAQPTG
+172 LTEGLLGQPAATP
-183 TASTTANPTPSP
+183 SPTPSP
-195 SPSATAATPAAP
+195 SPSATATAPAAP
-207 EQPAAGGGPPSAEE
+207 EQPPAGEGPPSAEE
-221 QAQLAALDCSALPE
+221 QAQLAALDCADLTE
-235 GSNDDPAKSLLTC
+235 GSVDDPAKSLFTC
-248 DEDRANRFLLGPAD
+248 DEEGANRFLLGPAD
-262 VVGTDVDSATAGI
+262 VVGTDVSSATAGI

-280 AFVVNLDFTGEGADK
+280 AFVVNLDFTDEGSDK
-295 FFESTQKLAGQAFP
+295 FFESTQKLAGQTFP

-322 TYPTVNEPIAGGQA
+322 TYPTVNEPIPGGQA

-375 GETQLKA
+375 GGTQLKA

-394 LIYSLFYYR
+394 LVYSLLYYR
-403 GLGLVVFASLVV
+403 GLGVVVFASLVV
-415 AGLITYAAIVLLG
+415 AGLFTYAAIVLLG

-445 AIGITAD
+445 SIGITAD
-452 SFVVF
+452 SFVVY
-457 FERVRDEIRE
+457 FERIRDEIRE
-467 GRSVRMSIETGW
+467 GRSVRMSVETGW
-479 ARARRTVL
+479 ARARRTIL

-516 LTTVVDLVVV
+516 LTTLVDLVIV
-526 FLFTKPLMT
+526 FLFTKPMVT
-535 ILARSRFFGAGHPWS
+535 VLARSRFFGAGHPWS
-550 GLDPERLGAPS
+550 GLDPERLGAPK
-561 RTGRLAGPRPAT
+561 RTGRVRERLT
-573 APVAR
+573 APAPK
-578 EATR
+578 EAI

>member
-1 VASTNAPHPWRS
+1 VASTNAPRPWRS

-57 SDPTPES
+57 SEPTPES

-98 PGVGEDELVR
+98 PGVGQDELVQ

-116 RFRPVRAVI
+116 RFRPVRAVL
-125 PGGSPEPTPTPGD
+125 PGGSPAPAPTPGD
-138 TATPTPSST
+138 TATPTPGA
-147 PSPTASATPAPT
+147 TASATPSPT
-159 SPEPTA
+159 SPESTT

-172 LTEGLLAQPTG
+172 LTEGLLGQPAATP
-183 TASTTANPTPSP
+183 SPTSSP
-195 SPSATAATPAAP
+195 SPSATATAPAAP
-207 EQPAAGGGPPSAEE
+207 EQPPAGEGPPSAEE
-221 QAQLAALDCSALPE
+221 QAQLAALDCADLTE
-235 GSNDDPAKSLLTC
+235 GSVDDPAKSLFTC
-248 DEDRANRFLLGPAD
+248 DEEGANRFLLGSAD
-262 VVGTDVDSATAGI
+262 VVGTDVSSATAGI

-280 AFVVNLDFTGEGADK
+280 AFVVNLDFTDEGSDK
-295 FFESTQKLAGQAFP
+295 FFESTQKLAGQTFP

-322 TYPTVNEPIAGGQA
+322 TYPTVNEPIPGGQA

-375 GETQLKA
+375 GGTQLKA

-394 LIYSLFYYR
+394 LVYSLLYYR
-403 GLGLVVFASLVV
+403 GLGVVVFASLVV
-415 AGLITYAAIVLLG
+415 AGLFTYAAIVLLG

-445 AIGITAD
+445 SIGITAD
-452 SFVVF
+452 SFVVY
-457 FERVRDEIRE
+457 FERIRDEIRE
-467 GRSVRMSIETGW
+467 GRSVRMSVETGW
-479 ARARRTVL
+479 ARARRTIL

-516 LTTVVDLVVV
+516 LTTLVDLVIV
-526 FLFTKPLMT
+526 FLFTKPMVT
-535 ILARSRFFGAGHPWS
+535 VLARSRFFGAGHPWS
-550 GLDPERLGAPS
+550 GLDPERLGAPK
-561 RTGRLAGPRPAT
+561 RTGRVRERLT
-573 APVAR
+573 APEPK
-578 EATR
+578 EAI

>member
-1 VASTNAPHPWRS
+1 VASTNAPRPWRS
-13 LGVLALLLAVMYGT
+13 LGVLGLLLAVMYGT

-98 PGVGEDELVR
+98 PGVGEDELVQ

-125 PGGSPEPTPTPGD
+125 PGGSPAPAPTPGD
-138 TATPTPSST
+138 TATPTPGA
-147 PSPTASATPAPT
+147 TASATPAPT
-159 SPEPTA
+159 GAEPTE
-165 SPPAGRA
+165 SPAAGRA
-172 LTEGLLAQPTG
+172 LTEGLQAQPAATP
-183 TASTTANPTPSP
+183 SPTPSA
-195 SPSATAATPAAP
+195 SPSATATAPAAP
-207 EQPAAGGGPPSAEE
+207 SQPPAGEGPPTAEE
-221 QAQLAALDCSALPE
+221 QAQLDALDCAALPE
-235 GSNDDPAKSLLTC
+235 GSVDDPAKSLFTC
-248 DEDRANRFLLGPAD
+248 DEDDANRFLLGPAD

-280 AFVVNLDFTGEGADK
+280 AFVVNLDFTDEGSDK
-295 FFESTQKLAGQAFP
+295 FFESTQKLAGQTFP

-316 LDGKVV
+316 LDGRVV
-322 TYPTVNEPIAGGQA
+322 TYPTVNEPIPGGQA

-415 AGLITYAAIVLLG
+415 AGLITYASVVLLG
-428 VAIGFTLT
+428 EAIGFTLT

-445 AIGITAD
+445 SIGITAD

-467 GRSVRMSIETGW
+467 GRSVRMSVETGW

-516 LTTVVDLVVV
+516 LTTLVDLVVV
-526 FLFTKPLMT
+526 FVFTKPMVT

-561 RTGRLAGPRPAT
+561 RTGRIAGRQPAA

>member
-1 VASTNAPHPWRS
+1 VASTNAPRPWRS
-13 LGVLALLLAVMYGT
+13 LGVLALLLVVMYGT
-27 MALLGEW
+27 MAVLGEW

-45 TSVTLSATTPDG
+45 TSITLSAKTPDG

-64 MRQALDIIRSRV
+64 MRQAVDIVRARV

-83 AEITTQGATNIVVQV
+83 AEITTQGSTNIVVQV
-98 PGVGEDELVR
+98 PGVGQDELVR

-116 RFRPVRAVI
+116 RFRPVRAVV
-125 PGGSPEPTPTPGD
+125 PGGSAAP
-138 TATPTPSST
+138 APTPSDAAT
-147 PSPTASATPAPT
+147 PSPTQSPGATASATPAPA
-159 SPEPTA
+159 SPESTA
-165 SPPAGRA
+165 PPAAGRA
-172 LTEGLLAQPTG
+172 LTDGLLAQL
-183 TASTTANPTPSP
+183 ASTPSP
-195 SPSATAATPAAP
+195 SPSASATAPAAP
-207 EQPAAGGGPPSAEE
+207 TQPPAAEGPPSAEE
-221 QAQLAALDCSALPE
+221 QAQLAALDCAELPE
-235 GSNDDPAKSLLTC
+235 GALDDPAKSLFTC
-248 DEDRANRFLLGPAD
+248 DEDDTNRFLLGPAD
-262 VVGTDVDSATAGI
+262 VVGTDVSSATAGI

-280 AFVVNLDFTGEGADK
+280 SFVVNLDFTDEGSDK
-295 FFESTQKLAGQAFP
+295 FFESTQKLAGQTFP

-322 TYPTVNEPIAGGQA
+322 SYPTVNEPIPGGQA
-336 QISGSFTQA
+336 TISGSFTQA

-375 GETQLKA
+375 GETQLRA

-394 LIYSLFYYR
+394 FIYSLFYYR
-403 GLGLVVFASLVV
+403 ALGLVVFASLVV

-445 AIGITAD
+445 SIGITAD

-467 GRSVRMSIETGW
+467 GRSVRMSVETGW

-487 ASDAVSLFAAFFLY
+487 ASDTVSLFAAFFLY
-501 VFSVANVRGFAFALG
+501 VFSVANVRGFAFTLG
-516 LTTVVDLVVV
+516 LTTLVDLVVV
-526 FLFTKPLMT
+526 FLFTKPVVT

-561 RTGRLAGPRPAT
+561 RAGRPTGRRPAP

>member
-1 VASTNAPHPWRS
+1 VASTNAPRPWRS
-13 LGVLALLLAVMYGT
+13 LGVLGLLLVLLYGT

-45 TSVTLSATTPDG
+45 TSITLSASTPDG

-64 MRQALDIIRSRV
+64 MRQAVDIIRSRV

-83 AEITTQGATNIVVQV
+83 AEITTQGSTNIVVQV
-98 PGVGEDELVR
+98 PGVGEDELVE
-108 LVGQTAEL
+108 LVGRTAEL

-125 PGGSPEPTPTPGD
+125 SGGSPAAIPTPTESATPTPGS
-138 TATPTPSST
+138 TATT
-147 PSPTASATPAPT
+147 TPAPT
-159 SPEPTA
+159 SAAPSV
-165 SPPAGRA
+165 SPAAGRA
-172 LTEGLLAQPTG
+172 LTEGLAGQPVATPPP
-183 TASTTANPTPSP
+183 ASTESPTPTPTPSV
-195 SPSATAATPAAP
+195 SAGAPTVP
-207 EQPAAGGGPPSAEE
+207 EQPPAGEGPPSPEE
-221 QAQLAALDCSALPE
+221 QAQLSALDCAALPE
-235 GSNDDPAKSLLTC
+235 GSLDDPAKSLFTC
-248 DEDRANRFLLGPAD
+248 DEDNANRFLLGPAD
-262 VVGTDVDSATAGI
+262 VVGTDVSSATAGI

-280 AFVVNLDFTGEGADK
+280 SFVVNLDFTDEGADK
-295 FFESTQKLAGQAFP
+295 FFESTQKLAGQTFP

-322 TYPTVNEPIAGGQA
+322 SFPTVNEPIPGGQA
-336 QISGSFTQA
+336 TISGSFTQA

-358 LPLSFETSDL
+358 LPLTFETSDL

-375 GETQLKA
+375 GETQLRA

-394 LIYSLFYYR
+394 LVYSLFYYR

-415 AGLITYAAIVLLG
+415 AGLIIYAAVVLLG
-428 VAIGFTLT
+428 AAIGFTLT

-445 AIGITAD
+445 SIGIIAD

-457 FERVRDEIRE
+457 FERIRDEIRD
-467 GRSVRMSIETGW
+467 GRSVRMSVETGW

-516 LTTVVDLVVV
+516 LTTLVDLLVV
-526 FLFTKPLMT
+526 FLFTKPLVT

-550 GLDPERLGAPS
+550 GLDPERLGAPP
-561 RTGRLAGPRPAT
+561 RTGRLTGRPAAT

-578 EATR
+578 GAAQ

>member
-1 VASTNAPHPWRS
+1 VAATNAPRPWRS

-125 PGGSPEPTPTPGD
+125 PGGSPAPAPTPG
-138 TATPTPSST
+138 S
-147 PSPTASATPAPT
+147 TASATPAPT
-159 SPEPTA
+159 SPEPAT
-165 SPPAGRA
+165 SPAAGRA
-172 LTEGLLAQPTG
+172 LTEGLLGQPVE
-183 TASTTANPTPSP
+183 TPSPSPTP
-195 SPSATAATPAAP
+195 SPSATATTPATP
-207 EQPAAGGGPPSAEE
+207 EQPPAGEGPPSAEE
-221 QAQLAALDCSALPE
+221 QAQLAALDCAALAA
-235 GSNDDPAKSLLTC
+235 GSLDDPAKSLYTC
-248 DEDRANRFLLGPAD
+248 DEDGANRFLLGPAD

-280 AFVVNLDFTGEGADK
+280 AFVVNLDFTDEGADK
-295 FFESTQKLAGQAFP
+295 FFKSTQKLAGQTFP

-322 TYPTVNEPIAGGQA
+322 TYPTVNEPIPGGQA

-415 AGLITYAAIVLLG
+415 AGLIIYAAIVLLG

-445 AIGITAD
+445 SIGITAD

-467 GRSVRMSIETGW
+467 GRSVRMSVETGW
-479 ARARRTVL
+479 ARARHTVL
-487 ASDAVSLFAAFFLY
+487 ASDAVTLFAAFFLY

-516 LTTVVDLVVV
+516 LTTVVDLIVV
-526 FLFTKPLMT
+526 FLFTKPLVT
-535 ILARSRFFGAGHPWS
+535 ILARSRFFGVGHPWS

-561 RTGRLAGPRPAT
+561 RTGRPAARRPAT
-573 APVAR
+573 APAAR

>member
-1 VASTNAPHPWRS
+1 
-13 LGVLALLLAVMYGT
+13 MYGT

-45 TSVTLSATTPDG
+45 TSITLSATTPDG

-64 MRQALDIIRSRV
+64 MRQAVDIVRARV

-98 PGVGEDELVR
+98 PGVGEDELVQ
-108 LVGQTAEL
+108 LIGQTAEL

-125 PGGSPEPTPTPGD
+125 PGGSPAPTPTPGD
-138 TATPTPSST
+138 TASPTPGA
-147 PSPTASATPAPT
+147 TASATPATT
-159 SPEPTA
+159 SPGATE
-165 SPPAGRA
+165 SPAAGRA
-172 LTEGLLAQPTG
+172 LTEGLQAQPAAG
-183 TASTTANPTPSP
+183 TPSPTPSP
-195 SPSATAATPAAP
+195 SPSTTATAPATPS
-207 EQPAAGGGPPSAEE
+207 QPPTGEGPPSAGE
-221 QAQLAALDCSALPE
+221 QAQLEALDCAQLPE
-235 GSNDDPAKSLLTC
+235 GSLDDPAKSLLTC
-248 DEDRANRFLLGPAD
+248 DEDSATRFLLGPAD
-262 VVGTDVDSATAGI
+262 VVGTDVNSATAGI

-280 AFVVNLDFTGEGADK
+280 AFVVNLDFTDEGSDK

-322 TYPTVNEPIAGGQA
+322 TYPTVNEPIPGGQA

-445 AIGITAD
+445 SIGITAD

-467 GRSVRMSIETGW
+467 GRSVRMAVETGW
-479 ARARRTVL
+479 VRARRTVL

-526 FLFTKPLMT
+526 FLFTKPLVT
-535 ILARSRFFGAGHPWS
+535 VLARSRFFGAGHRWS

-561 RTGRLAGPRPAT
+561 RTGRLGSRPAVV
-573 APVAR
+573 APVAK
-578 EATR
+578 EVTP

>member
-1 VASTNAPHPWRS
+1 VPSTNAPRTWRS
-13 LGVLALLLAVMYGT
+13 LGVLGLLLVMMYGT

-45 TSVTLSATTPDG
+45 TSITLSATTPDG
-57 SDPTPES
+57 SDPTAES
-64 MRQALDIIRSRV
+64 MLQAVDIVRARV

-83 AEITTQGATNIVVQV
+83 AEITTQGSTNIVVQV

-125 PGGSPEPTPTPGD
+125 PGGSPAPAPSETTTPTPG
-138 TATPTPSST
+138 ATS
-147 PSPTASATPAPT
+147 SATSAPT

-165 SPPAGRA
+165 SPAPGRA
-172 LTEGLLAQPTG
+172 LTEGLLAQPGTPSP
-183 TASTTANPTPSP
+183 TASPTPNP
-195 SPSATAATPAAP
+195 SPSAGATAPAPAAQP
-207 EQPAAGGGPPSAEE
+207 PAAEGPPSAEE
-221 QAQLAALDCSALPE
+221 QAQLAALDCADLPE
-235 GSNDDPAKSLLTC
+235 GSLDDPSKSLFTC
-248 DEDRANRFLLGPAD
+248 DEGNANRFLLGPAD
-262 VVGTDVDSATAGI
+262 VVGTDVSSASAGI

-280 AFVVNLDFTGEGADK
+280 SFVVNLDFTDEGSDK
-295 FFESTQKLAGQAFP
+295 FFDSTQKLAGQTFP

-322 TYPTVNEPIAGGQA
+322 SYPTVNEPIPGGQA
-336 QISGSFTQA
+336 TISGSFTQA

-375 GETQLKA
+375 GETQLRA

-394 LIYSLFYYR
+394 LVYSLFYYR
-403 GLGLVVFASLVV
+403 ALGLVVFASLVV

-467 GRSVRMSIETGW
+467 GRSVRMSVETGW

-487 ASDAVSLFAAFFLY
+487 ASDAVSLLAAFFLY

-516 LTTVVDLVVV
+516 LSTIVDLVVV
-526 FLFTKPLMT
+526 FLFTKPLVT

-550 GLDPERLGAPS
+550 GLDPERLGAPK
-561 RTGRLAGPRPAT
+561 RTGRVGGRRAAP

-578 EATR
+578 EATP

>member
-1 VASTNAPHPWRS
+1 MAATNAPRPWRS

-98 PGVGEDELVR
+98 PGVGQDELVR

-125 PGGSPEPTPTPGD
+125 PGGSPAPAPTPTPSPGD
-138 TATPTPSST
+138 TST
-147 PSPTASATPAPT
+147 PSPDATATPAPT
-159 SPEPTA
+159 NAEPTE

-172 LTEGLLAQPTG
+172 LTEGLLGQPADT
-183 TASTTANPTPSP
+183 SSPTPSP
-195 SPSATAATPAAP
+195 SPSATATAPAAP
-207 EQPAAGGGPPSAEE
+207 EQPPAGEGPPSAEE
-221 QAQLAALDCSALPE
+221 QAQLAAVDCADLAE
-235 GSNDDPAKSLLTC
+235 GSVDDPAKSLFTC
-248 DEDRANRFLLGPAD
+248 DEEGANRFLLGPAD
-262 VVGTDVDSATAGI
+262 VVGTDVDNATAGI

-280 AFVVNLDFTGEGADK
+280 SFVVNLDFTDEGSDK
-295 FFESTQKLAGQAFP
+295 FFASTQKLASQTFP

-322 TYPTVNEPIAGGQA
+322 TYPTVNEPIPGGQA

-375 GETQLKA
+375 GVAQLKA

-394 LIYSLFYYR
+394 LVYSLLYYR
-403 GLGLVVFASLVV
+403 GLGLVVFASLIV
-415 AGLITYAAIVLLG
+415 AGLFTYAAIVLLG
-428 VAIGFTLT
+428 QAIGFTLT
-436 IAGMAGIIV
+436 IAGIAGIIV
-445 AIGITAD
+445 SIGITAD
-452 SFVVF
+452 SFVVY
-457 FERVRDEIRE
+457 FERIRDEIRE
-467 GRSVRMSIETGW
+467 GRSVRMSVETGW
-479 ARARRTVL
+479 ARARRTIL

-516 LTTVVDLVVV
+516 LTTLVDLIIV
-526 FLFTKPLMT
+526 FLFTKPMVT
-535 ILARSRFFGAGHPWS
+535 VLARSRFFGAGHPWS
-550 GLDPERLGAPS
+550 GLDPERLGAPK
-561 RTGRLAGPRPAT
+561 RTGRVRERLT
-573 APVAR
+573 APAPK
-578 EATR
+578 EALS

>member
-207 EQPAAGGGPPSAEE
+207 EQPAAGEGPPSAEE

-561 RTGRLAGPRPAT
+561 RTGRLAGRRPAT